1 MEPDIATPNKDGQD
15 SESGLSLRWSAR
27 LSLTTRILVVNVLAI
42 ALLAGGLFYLNNYRD
57 RLTEERLT
65 QARLQ
70 LTIVA
75 DALSAGDVQNR
86 DALVQQFASHLRAR
100 LRLYAPDGTKVID
113 SFDLAKPTYQFIDP
127 DAEPMRKDAARM
139 LDKTIESVVFTT
151 QIPNF
156 SEPANDV
163 AGAWSELEAAKRKST
178 AVSSVSYAPDR
189 TPVIAAGK
197 PLPDGTGS
205 ILLTANARDI
215 TRIVRAERSSV
226 LLVILVAATIS
237 ILLSLFLARTI
248 VRPIRKLARAAVR
261 VRMGRSDEIAIPRM
275 PGRRDEIGQ
284 LSRALSDMSAA
295 LRHRIDATE
304 AFAADVSHEIKNP
317 LASLRS
323 ALEGLERV
331 DDPDLQKQLLDVAND
346 DIRRI
351 DRLINDI
358 SDASRVDA
366 ELARARFEPI
376 DIGNMLEQLLAAR
389 EQRTSNLGVN
399 IAFARPAKDVA
410 RVTGV
415 ASSACSAICWTTP
428 SLSRQKAAWW
438 KFWRHR
444 TVTRSSSMSRTRGR
458 ASIRTRGKRF
468 SIAFTPTGPMAKPS
482 ENTAGWA
489 SRLQKPLSKAIRARS
504 IFWTG
509 RAENRAPVSRFV
521 CQRPQDDKHDRQGR
535 SADNPRNGRG
545 DFRSRCHDLRKIRI
559 GKVRSG
565 AAADRPR
572 RDIDQRRLCRHQA
585 NRWKFVAEPACQS
598 RRQTRSAVAW

>member
-1 MEPDIATPNKDGQD
+1 MEPDIATRNNRALD

-57 RLTEERLT
+57 RLTEERLA
-65 QARLQ
+65 QARMQ

-75 DALSAGDVQNR
+75 DALSSGEAQHR
-86 DALVQQFASHLRAR
+86 DALVRQFSNHLDAR

-113 SFDLAKPTYQFIDP
+113 SFALAKPTYEFVDP
-127 DAEPMRKDAARM
+127 DAEPFRKDVARI
-139 LDKTIESVVFTT
+139 LDRTIESVVFSA
-151 QIPNF
+151 QIPDF
-156 SEPANDV
+156 SEPANDIV
-163 AGAWSELEAAKRKST
+163 GEWPELLAAKN
-178 AVSSVSYAPDR
+178 AGNAISSVSLAPDR
-189 TPVIAAGK
+189 TPVITAGR

-366 ELARARFEPI
+366 ELARAKFEPV

-410 RVTGV
+410 KVMGDGGRLERVFSNLLDNAVSFSPEGGLVEILATPDGDEIVIHIADEGPGV
-415 ASSACSAICWTTP
+415 HPDQREQVFQRFHSDRPDGEAFGKHSGLGLAIAKTIVEGHQGKIHI
-428 SLSRQKAAWW
+428 LD
-438 KFWRHR
+438 
-444 TVTRSSSMSRTRGR
+444 R
-458 ASIRTRGKRF
+458 AGGK
-468 SIAFTPTGPMAKPS
+468 
-482 ENTAGWA
+482 
-489 SRLQKPLSKAIRARS
+489 
-504 IFWTG
+504 
-509 RAENRAPVSRFV
+509 
-521 CQRPQDDKHDRQGR
+521 
-535 SADNPRNGRG
+535 
-545 DFRSRCHDLRKIRI
+545 
-559 GKVRSG
+559 SG
-565 AAADRPR
+565 ACFE
-572 RDIDQRRLCRHQA
+572 IRLPKA
-585 NRWKFVAEPACQS
+585 PG
-598 RRQTRSAVAW
+598 

>member
-1 MEPDIATPNKDGQD
+1 MEPDIVTRNDGTQD

-57 RLTEERLT
+57 RLTEERLA
-65 QARLQ
+65 QARMQ
-70 LTIVA
+70 LTIIS
-75 DALSAGDVQNR
+75 DALASGDVRNR
-86 DALVQQFASHLRAR
+86 DALVSQFSRHLNAR
-100 LRLYAPDGTKVID
+100 LRLYAPDGTKMID
-113 SFDLAKPTYQFIDP
+113 SFALAKPTYRFVDP
-127 DAEPMRKDAARM
+127 DAEPLRKDAARM
-139 LDKTIESVVFTT
+139 LDKTIESFVFST

-163 AGAWSELEAAKRKST
+163 ADEWSELVTAQQTSR
-178 AVSSVSYAPDR
+178 AVSSVSFAPDR
-189 TPVIAAGK
+189 TPVIVAGK
-197 PLPDGTGS
+197 PLPDETGS

-331 DDPDLQKQLLDVAND
+331 NDPDLQKRLLDVAND

-366 ELARARFEPI
+366 ELARAKFEPI

-389 EQRTSNLGVN
+389 EQRTSNLGVH

-410 RVTGV
+410 KVMGDGGRLERVFGNLLDNAVSFSPKGGLVEILATPDGDEIVIHVADQGPGV
-415 ASSACSAICWTTP
+415 HPDQREEVFQRFHSDRPDGEAFGKHSGLGLAIAKTIVEGHQGKIHI
-428 SLSRQKAAWW
+428 LD
-438 KFWRHR
+438 
-444 TVTRSSSMSRTRGR
+444 R
-458 ASIRTRGKRF
+458 AG
-468 SIAFTPTGPMAKPS
+468 G
-482 ENTAGWA
+482 E
-489 SRLQKPLSKAIRARS
+489 
-504 IFWTG
+504 
-509 RAENRAPVSRFV
+509 
-521 CQRPQDDKHDRQGR
+521 
-535 SADNPRNGRG
+535 
-545 DFRSRCHDLRKIRI
+545 
-559 GKVRSG
+559 SG
-565 AAADRPR
+565 ACFE
-572 RDIDQRRLCRHQA
+572 IRLPKA
-585 NRWKFVAEPACQS
+585 PG
-598 RRQTRSAVAW
+598 

>member
-1 MEPDIATPNKDGQD
+1 MEPDIATQNDRGTD

-65 QARLQ
+65 QARMQ
-70 LTIVA
+70 LTIIA
-75 DALSAGDVQNR
+75 DALSSGEQQKR
-86 DALVQQFASHLRAR
+86 DALIRQFSDHLNAR
-100 LRLYAPDGTKVID
+100 LRIYSPDGTKTVD
-113 SFDLAKPTYQFIDP
+113 SFSLAKPTYEFVDP
-127 DAEPMRKDAARM
+127 DAEPLRKDVARI
-139 LDKTIESVVFTT
+139 LDRIIESFVFSAEV
-151 QIPNF
+151 PNF
-156 SEPANDV
+156 AEPSRDIASEWPELLA
-163 AGAWSELEAAKRKST
+163 AGNT
-178 AVSSVSYAPDR
+178 TDAVSSVSLAPDR

-197 PLPDGTGS
+197 PLQDGTGS

-226 LLVILVAATIS
+226 LLVILVAATVS

-331 DDPDLQKQLLDVAND
+331 DDPDLQKQLLDVAHD
-346 DIRRI
+346 DVRRI

-366 ELARARFEPI
+366 ELARAKFEPI
-376 DIGNMLEQLLAAR
+376 DIGKMLEQLLAAR
-389 EQRTSNLGVN
+389 EQRTSNLGVH

-410 RVTGV
+410 KVMGDGGRLERVFSNLLDNAVSFSPDGGLVEILATPDGDEIIIHVADQGPGV
-415 ASSACSAICWTTP
+415 QPDQREEVFQRFHSDRPDGEAFGKHSGLGLAIAKTIIEGHQGKIHI
-428 SLSRQKAAWW
+428 LD
-438 KFWRHR
+438 
-444 TVTRSSSMSRTRGR
+444 R
-458 ASIRTRGKRF
+458 AG
-468 SIAFTPTGPMAKPS
+468 G
-482 ENTAGWA
+482 E
-489 SRLQKPLSKAIRARS
+489 
-504 IFWTG
+504 
-509 RAENRAPVSRFV
+509 
-521 CQRPQDDKHDRQGR
+521 
-535 SADNPRNGRG
+535 
-545 DFRSRCHDLRKIRI
+545 
-559 GKVRSG
+559 SG
-565 AAADRPR
+565 ACFE
-572 RDIDQRRLCRHQA
+572 IRLPKA
-585 NRWKFVAEPACQS
+585 P
-598 RRQTRSAVAW
+598 